1 MKALTKERI
10 KKPLL
15 CGVAFSFILIV
26 PVILMMFATII
37 GMLVVDE
44 NYEVSDNLIFIFTEL
59 GMLSASVIAC
69 SFVKKRHGTKLRETV
84 KVKDFDLAVPIMLM
98 IFGWSTGEIID
109 HCTGLILSNFMVVEP
124 NVNEIT
130 IISFISAV
138 ICAPIFEELICRF
151 GWCELARGAY
161 SLPIICIANG
171 IFFSLPHMYNI
182 QGFINV
188 FIGGLCSAY
197 VYCKTRNILYV
208 IIRHAIHNVFA
219 LGFDSLKIIFGEFAT
234 YENGFV
240 QYSWQYLAVNAVLV
254 IISVIYFVKVFR
266 KKYTENYFEINRETG
281 LAITE

>member
-1 MKALTKERI
+1 MKQLTKERI

-26 PVILMMFATII
+26 PVILMMFSTII
-37 GMLVVDE
+37 GMFVIDE

-98 IFGWSTGEIID
+98 IFGWSAGDIID
-109 HCTGLILSNFMVVEP
+109 HFIGLILSNFMVVEP
-124 NVNEIT
+124 NTTEIT
-130 IISFISAV
+130 VISIISAV

-151 GWCELARGAY
+151 GWCELSRGAY
-161 SLPIICIANG
+161 SVPIICIANG

-208 IIRHAIHNVFA
+208 IIRHALHNA
-219 LGFDSLKIIFGEFAT
+219 LCCIDLEVIFGEYAT
-234 YENGFV
+234 YDNGFV

-266 KKYTENYFEINRETG
+266 KKYTENYFEVNHETG

>member
-26 PVILMMFATII
+26 PVILIMFAQII
-37 GMLVVDE
+37 GMFVVDE
-44 NYEVSDNLIFIFTEL
+44 NYEVSDNLVFIFTEL

-84 KVKDFDLAVPIMLM
+84 KVKDFDFALPVMLM
-98 IFGWSTGEIID
+98 IFDWGVGEIID

-124 NVNEIT
+124 NTIEIT
-130 IISFISAV
+130 VISIISAV

-171 IFFSLPHMYNI
+171 IFFSLPHFYNI

-197 VYCKTRNILYV
+197 IYCKTRNILYV
-208 IIRHAIHNVFA
+208 IIRHALHNA
-219 LGFDSLKIIFGEFAT
+219 LCFCDLEIIFGEYASLD
-234 YENGFV
+234 NGFV

-266 KKYTENYFEINRETG
+266 KKYTENYFEVNRETG

>member
-15 CGVAFSFILIV
+15 CGAAFSFILIV
-26 PVILMMFATII
+26 PVILMMFAQII
-37 GMLVVDE
+37 GMFVVDE
-44 NYEVSDNLIFIFTEL
+44 NYEVSDNLVFIFTEL

-84 KVKDFDLAVPIMLM
+84 KVKDFDFALPVMLM
-98 IFGWSTGEIID
+98 IFDWGVGEIID

-124 NVNEIT
+124 NKIEIT
-130 IISFISAV
+130 VISIISAV

-208 IIRHAIHNVFA
+208 IIRHALHNA
-219 LGFDSLKIIFGEFAT
+219 LCCIDLEVIFGEYAT
-234 YENGFV
+234 YDNGFI

-266 KKYTENYFEINRETG
+266 KKYTENYFEVNRETG

>member
-26 PVILMMFATII
+26 PVILIMFAQII
-37 GMLVVDE
+37 GMFVVDE
-44 NYEVSDNLIFIFTEL
+44 NYEVSDNLVFIFTEL
-59 GMLSASVIAC
+59 GMLSASAIAC

-84 KVKDFDLAVPIMLM
+84 KVKDFDFALPVMLM
-98 IFGWSTGEIID
+98 IFDWGVGEIID
-109 HCTGLILSNFMVVEP
+109 HCTGFILSNFMVVEP
-124 NVNEIT
+124 NTIEIT
-130 IISFISAV
+130 VISIISAV

-197 VYCKTRNILYV
+197 IYCKTRNILYV
-208 IIRHAIHNVFA
+208 IIRHALHNA
-219 LGFDSLKIIFGEFAT
+219 LCFCDLEIIFGEYAT
-234 YENGFV
+234 HENGFI

-266 KKYTENYFEINRETG
+266 KKYTENYFEVNCETG

>member
-26 PVILMMFATII
+26 PVILIMFAQII
-37 GMLVVDE
+37 GMFVVGE
-44 NYEVSDNLIFIFTEL
+44 NYEVSDNLVFIFTEL

-84 KVKDFDLAVPIMLM
+84 KVKDFDFALPVMLM
-98 IFGWSTGEIID
+98 IFDWGVGEIID

-124 NVNEIT
+124 NTIEIT
-130 IISFISAV
+130 VISIISAV

-197 VYCKTRNILYV
+197 IYCKTRNILYV
-208 IIRHAIHNVFA
+208 IIRHALHSA
-219 LGFDSLKIIFGEFAT
+219 LCFCDLEIIFGEYAT
-234 YENGFV
+234 HENGFI

-266 KKYTENYFEINRETG
+266 RKYTENYFEVNRETG

>member
-1 MKALTKERI
+1 MKQLTKERI

-26 PVILMMFATII
+26 PVILMMFSTII
-37 GMLVVDE
+37 GMFVIDE

-98 IFGWSTGEIID
+98 IFGWSAGDIID
-109 HCTGLILSNFMVVEP
+109 HFIGLILSNFMVVEP
-124 NVNEIT
+124 NTTEIT
-130 IISFISAV
+130 VISIISAV

-151 GWCELARGAY
+151 GWCELSRGAY
-161 SLPIICIANG
+161 SVPIICIANG

-208 IIRHAIHNVFA
+208 IIRHALHNA
-219 LGFDSLKIIFGEFAT
+219 LCCIDLEVIFGEYAT
-234 YENGFV
+234 YDNGFV

-266 KKYTENYFEINRETG
+266 KKYTENYFEVNRETG

>member
-26 PVILMMFATII
+26 PVILIMFAQII
-37 GMLVVDE
+37 GMFVVDE
-44 NYEVSDNLIFIFTEL
+44 NYEVSDNLVFIFTEL

-84 KVKDFDLAVPIMLM
+84 KVKDFDFALPVMLM
-98 IFGWSTGEIID
+98 IFDWGVGEIID

-124 NVNEIT
+124 NTIEIT
-130 IISFISAV
+130 VISIISAV

-197 VYCKTRNILYV
+197 IYCKTRNILYV
-208 IIRHAIHNVFA
+208 IIRHALHNA
-219 LGFDSLKIIFGEFAT
+219 LCFCDLEIIFGEYAT
-234 YENGFV
+234 HENGFI

-266 KKYTENYFEINRETG
+266 KKYTENYFEVNRETG

>member
-26 PVILMMFATII
+26 PVILIMFAQII
-37 GMLVVDE
+37 GMFVIDE
-44 NYEVSDNLIFIFTEL
+44 NYEVSDALYFVFYTSGL
-59 GMLSASVIAC
+59 LTASSVAC

-84 KVKDFDLAVPIMLM
+84 KVKDFDFALPVMLM
-98 IFGWSTGEIID
+98 IFDWGVGEIID

-124 NVNEIT
+124 NTIEIT
-130 IISFISAV
+130 VISIISAV
-138 ICAPIFEELICRF
+138 ICAPIFEELVCRF

-197 VYCKTRNILYV
+197 IYCKTRNILYV
-208 IIRHAIHNVFA
+208 IIRHALHNA
-219 LGFDSLKIIFGEFAT
+219 LCFCDLEIIFGEYASLD
-234 YENGFV
+234 NGFV

-266 KKYTENYFEINRETG
+266 KKYTENFFEVNRETG

>member
-15 CGVAFSFILIV
+15 CGVAFSFTLIV
-26 PVILMMFATII
+26 PLFIGIIIQVIGLCVA
-37 GMLVVDE
+37 GDD
-44 NYEVSDNLIFIFTEL
+44 YEISDNLMNVLTEFGFL
-59 GMLSASVIAC
+59 AAAAVIC
-69 SFVKKRHGTKLRETV
+69 IFVKQRHGTKLREAV
-84 KVKDFDLAVPIMLM
+84 SIKKFDFALPVMLM
-98 IFGWSTGEIID
+98 LFTWGLGEVVD
-109 HCTGLILSNFMVVEP
+109 HFIGFILKNHMVVEP
-124 NVNEIT
+124 NTREGEFIVL
-130 IISFISAV
+130 FISAV

-188 FIGGLCSAY
+188 FITGLCFAY
-197 VYCKTRNILYV
+197 VYCKTRNILYTM
-208 IIRHAIHNVFA
+208 ITHAIHNA
-219 LGFDSLKIIFGEFAT
+219 LCFCDLEIIFGEHAT
-234 YENGFV
+234 HENGFV

-266 KKYTENYFEINRETG
+266 KKYTENYFEVNRETG

>member
-15 CGVAFSFILIV
+15 CGVAFLYSIIV
-26 PVILMMFATII
+26 TFFVMIIGTII
-37 GMLVVDE
+37 GMAFHGDNFEFSEAATLV
-44 NYEVSDNLIFIFTEL
+44 ITEI
-59 GMLSASVIAC
+59 GMLTASAVAC
-69 SFVKKRHGTKLRETV
+69 TFVKKRHGTGLREAISV
-84 KVKDFDLAVPIMLM
+84 KNFDLALPVMLM
-98 IFGWSTGEIID
+98 LFTWGMGEVVD
-109 HCTGLILSNFMVVEP
+109 HVIGFILKNHMVVEP
-124 NVNEIT
+124 NTREGEFIVI
-130 IISFISAV
+130 FISAV

-161 SLPIICIANG
+161 SVPIICIANG

-188 FIGGLCSAY
+188 FISGVCFAY
-197 VYCKTRNILYV
+197 VYCKTRNILYTMLT
-208 IIRHAIHNVFA
+208 HAIHNA
-219 LGFDSLKIIFGEFAT
+219 LCFCDLEIIFGEYAIH
-234 YENGFV
+234 ENGFV

-254 IISVIYFVKVFR
+254 IISVIYFVRVFR

>member
-1 MKALTKERI
+1 MI
-10 KKPLL
+10 N
-15 CGVAFSFILIV
+15 
-26 PVILMMFATII
+26 II
-37 GMLVVDE
+37 
-44 NYEVSDNLIFIFTEL
+44 I
-59 GMLSASVIAC
+59 
-69 SFVKKRHGTKLRETV
+69 
-84 KVKDFDLAVPIMLM
+84 
-98 IFGWSTGEIID
+98 
-109 HCTGLILSNFMVVEP
+109 
-124 NVNEIT
+124 
-130 IISFISAV
+130 ISAV

-208 IIRHAIHNVFA
+208 IIRHALHNA
-219 LGFDSLKIIFGEFAT
+219 LCCIDLEIIFGEYAT
-234 YENGFV
+234 HENGFI

-266 KKYTENYFEINRETG
+266 KKYTENYFEVNRETG

>member
-15 CGVAFSFILIV
+15 CGVAFLYSLIV
-26 PVILMMFATII
+26 TFFVMIIGTVIGMSFHGDDFEFSEAATLVITEI
-37 GMLVVDE
+37 GML
-44 NYEVSDNLIFIFTEL
+44 TA
-59 GMLSASVIAC
+59 SAVAC
-69 SFVKKRHGTKLRETV
+69 TFVKKRHGTRLREAISV
-84 KVKDFDLAVPIMLM
+84 KNFDLALPVMLM
-98 IFGWSTGEIID
+98 LFTWGLGEVVD
-109 HCTGLILSNFMVVEP
+109 HFIGFILKNHMVVEP
-124 NVNEIT
+124 NTREGEFIVI
-130 IISFISAV
+130 FISAV

-208 IIRHAIHNVFA
+208 IIRHALHNA
-219 LGFDSLKIIFGEFAT
+219 LCCVDLEIIFGECAT
-234 YENGFV
+234 LENGFV
-240 QYSWQYLAVNAVLV
+240 QYSLQYLAVNAVLV

-266 KKYTENYFEINRETG
+266 KKYTENYFEVNRETG

>member
-37 GMLVVDE
+37 GMFVIDE

-98 IFGWSTGEIID
+98 IFGWSAGDIID
-109 HCTGLILSNFMVVEP
+109 HFIGLILSNFMVVEP
-124 NVNEIT
+124 NTTEIT
-130 IISFISAV
+130 VISIISAV

-151 GWCELARGAY
+151 GWCELSRGAY
-161 SLPIICIANG
+161 SVPIICIANG

-208 IIRHAIHNVFA
+208 IIRHALHNA
-219 LGFDSLKIIFGEFAT
+219 LCCIDLEVIFGEYAT
-234 YENGFV
+234 YDNGFV

-266 KKYTENYFEINRETG
+266 KKYTENYFEVNHETG